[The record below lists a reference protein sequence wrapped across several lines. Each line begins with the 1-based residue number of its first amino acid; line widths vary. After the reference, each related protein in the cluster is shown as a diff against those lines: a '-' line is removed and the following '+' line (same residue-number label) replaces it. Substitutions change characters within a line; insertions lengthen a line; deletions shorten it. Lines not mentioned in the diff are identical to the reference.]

1 MQDMTK
7 PEERLSIGEYGSD
20 DKPGA
25 ALKGGT
31 AFDEQEMQR
40 MGKVQEL
47 RVSFMAVTVT
57 MSDVG
62 EHTACKLFRPAQR
75 RSVFQFPSRRF
86 AHQRTSGTGGVIW
99 CTIAVWLLMLCTIA
113 SMAEMASMCPTA
125 GGKYWVALAS
135 LPNANMDFPGQY
147 HWVDKGF
154 KALIDNG

>member
-57 MSDVG
+57 MS
-62 EHTACKLFRPAQR
+62 
-75 RSVFQFPSRRF
+75 
-86 AHQRTSGTGGVIW
+86 TGGVVW

-125 GGKYWVALAS
+125 GGKYRVALAS